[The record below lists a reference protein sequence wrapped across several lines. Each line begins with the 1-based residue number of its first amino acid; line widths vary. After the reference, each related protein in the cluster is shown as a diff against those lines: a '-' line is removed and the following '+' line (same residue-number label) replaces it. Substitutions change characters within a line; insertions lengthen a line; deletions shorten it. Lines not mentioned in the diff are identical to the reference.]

1 MPDNEVQSWH
11 EYQEYMAYAERF
23 AEAQGDT
30 KSTERQGEEAP
41 GKSGPPGA
49 SLGGNGV
56 ISHAVSHVTEKLH
69 GHENQHPLGTV
80 AEWADD
86 ADRRNASR
94 HDASATREADVNNQ
108 LDGINEKAAMGRAS
122 DEAPSPVQPAG
133 DETFPSLDSTMLSP
147 PTTEHEKNTQ
157 QHRKTTFSSTTS
169 GDKEKASTAGS
180 STLVGGTLANHGS
193 TKKRRRGTTKG
204 SRKGFS
210 GSDDLLK
217 RADAEELLSMVQ
229 GHLVM
234 FPYDWLVKE
243 ELNSNWLYQVDQVA
257 PLQIY
262 N

>member
-1 MPDNEVQSWH
+1 M
-11 EYQEYMAYAERF
+11 
-23 AEAQGDT
+23 G
-30 KSTERQGEEAP
+30 EAP

-94 HDASATREADVNNQ
+94 HDASATREADVNGQ
-108 LDGINEKAAMGRAS
+108 LDGINEKAAMGRTW

-204 SRKGFS
+204 SRRHGP
-210 GSDDLLK
+210 
-217 RADAEELLSMVQ
+217 RALCQCHQSCRHPGGEDGGACRPGAWGAWPGRGTQ
-229 GHLVM
+229 GGEDPCTRSCCPCRWSPPWRSCCH
-234 FPYDWLVKE
+234 PRNRRWG
-243 ELNSNWLYQVDQVA
+243 
-257 PLQIY
+257 
-262 N
+262 